1 MIKNRI
7 LISDVD
13 GILTDGGHYYS
24 QEGKIIKKFGSND
37 KDALKLL
44 LKYFDQI
51 IFITAD
57 KLGFNITQKRI
68 SDDWGFE
75 CRLVPTEERKKFLE
89 GQLLDVFFIGDGISD
104 AESSNSVTRFISV
117 EDATPQAR
125 SSAHVVLRT
134 QGGKNVFSHL
144 LYEIENIL

>member
-1 MIKNRI
+1 MKNRI

-24 QEGKIIKKFGSND
+24 QEGKIVKKFGSND

-68 SDDWGFE
+68 KEDWGFE
-75 CRLVPTEERKKFLE
+75 CRLVPAEERKSFLKD
-89 GQLLDVFFIGDGISD
+89 QLLDVFFVGDGIFD
-104 AESSNSVTRFISV
+104 AEATNSVKRFISV
-117 EDATPQAR
+117 IDATPQAK
-125 SSAHVVLRT
+125 SSAHIVLKT

-144 LYEIENIL
+144 LYEIDNIL